1 MFIIIQIVCMGGGI
15 NLYTYNNLFQYKIE
29 NGVLVKR
36 SEEEL
41 EEERYNRINIPLYSN
56 PNLLIN
62 PDFRINQREKTE
74 YIGNIYGVDRWQGT
88 QGSNITVVENGIKTE
103 CFDETHNQ
111 GVKQFI
117 ECDMDLLVGKSFT
130 LSLEVDT
137 TGVPDEF
144 VNVSSKYH
152 WLSINNINHVFM
164 VTKKQ
169 SSEIL
174 SYSGTIQYLDGVYK
188 PYLLVRLNTL
198 TGTIIKWAK
207 LELGKQ
213 ATPFISPEKTIEL
226 LKCKRYYQKIGVPKG
241 NYDAIIKN
249 ITSYT
254 AASAKQYLS
263 FYFDTECEMR
273 TTPKIKLY
281 GIPNSDAGYALA
293 YIDGNSPHITRQWS
307 YGISH
312 SNKKS
317 FIIVAYNESNDK
329 RFDAGIY
336 TYIHLVFYTN
346 SGVELDAE
354 VC

>member
-1 MFIIIQIVCMGGGI
+1 MGGGI
-15 NLYTYNNLFQYKIE
+15 DLYTYDYLYQYKIE
-29 NGVLVKR
+29 NNILVKR

-41 EEERYNRINIPLYSN
+41 EEERCKRINISPYSN
-56 PNLLIN
+56 NNLLIN
-62 PDFRINQREKTE
+62 PDFRVNQRGKTE
-74 YIGNIYGVDRWQGT
+74 YIGNIYGVDRWIGT

-103 CFDETHNQ
+103 CFDDTHNQ

-117 ECDMDLLVGKSFT
+117 ECDMDLLVGKVFT

-137 TGVPDEF
+137 TEVPDEY

-152 WLSINNINHVFM
+152 WLSVNNINHVFI
-164 VTKKQ
+164 VKKKK

-174 SYSGTIQYLDGVYK
+174 SYSGTIQYLDGFYK

-207 LELGKQ
+207 LELGSI
-213 ATPFISPEKTIEL
+213 ATPFVFPDKTTEL

-254 AASAKQYLS
+254 AASTKQYLS

-273 TTPKIKLY
+273 ITPQIKLY

-312 SNKKS
+312 PTEKS

-336 TYIHLVFYTN
+336 TYVHLVFYTN
-346 SGVELDAE
+346 SGIELDAE
-354 VC
+354 FH